1 MVKKQTPAPEKAKPA
16 VPAEESVDKAK
27 AETVESA
34 KAQEETAVIE
44 KEETRVQFFYS
55 LKLRF
60 WPDHFS

>member
-1 MVKKQTPAPEKAKPA
+1 MVKKPTPASEKAKVA

-34 KAQEETAVIE
+34 KPQKETAVTE
-44 KEETRVQFFYS
+44 KEEETRVHFFKL

-60 WPDHFS
+60 